1 MQDHKWRSRKGE
13 VLIYFLVLFQLSFL
27 LPIGI
32 KVTELYYIHLT
43 LVFYQTEYWWNTSTE
58 LST

>member
-1 MQDHKWRSRKGE
+1 MQDCKCYSRKGE
-13 VLIYFLVLFQLSFL
+13 VLIYFPVSFQLSFP
-27 LPIGI
+27 LPRGV

-43 LVFYQTEYWWNTSTE
+43 LVSYQIEYQWNTSME